1 MVTMLLTLLQ
11 VQDES
16 HALKVSATP
25 ITIKKTKR
33 RAAEMSTCAAVV
45 ESVMETV
52 PTTPTQNPDECD
64 WMYNAKA
71 SKRPNPA
78 DAAVA
83 SQTFRVHEFV
93 SSTPVTI

>member
-1 MVTMLLTLLQ
+1 MLLNCKSLTIIQ
-11 VQDES
+11 VQDDS
-16 HALKVSATP
+16 QVQKVSATP

-33 RAAEMSTCAAVV
+33 RAAEMSTCASVV
-45 ESVMETV
+45 ELITETV
-52 PTTPTQNPDECD
+52 PTTPTQNLDESDC
-64 WMYNAKA
+64 MYNAKA

-93 SSTPVTI
+93 SSFR